1 MRNHL
6 FRDRAPIT
14 EAGWEEIEKEAKRT
28 LRALLA
34 ARRVVD
40 FKGPL
45 GWGASDVE
53 LGRADPIAPPP
64 LGKGVHARLRR
75 IQPLVELRI
84 PFDVTRAELDAIDRG
99 ARDPDLDSVTA
110 AAREIAI
117 AEDRSIFHGYAAAQI
132 TGICEAQAKQAVA
145 MGTSHADYPDAVAA
159 ALKKLRDEG
168 VEGPFAVVL
177 SEQLYKDLTAR
188 TDGGYPILSHV
199 QRLIDGDV
207 HAAPGLD
214 GGLVISLRG
223 GDFELTVGQ
232 DFSIGYLD
240 HTAERVRLYIE
251 ESFTFL
257 NLSPQAAIPLVP
269 QAVITLPAPAAKKK
283 R

>member
-1 MRNHL
+1 MNHL

-14 EAGWEEIEKEAKRT
+14 EAGWQEIEKEAKRT
-28 LRALLA
+28 LHALLA

-40 FKGPL
+40 FRGPL

-64 LGKGVHARLRR
+64 GASAVEARLRR

-84 PFDVTRAELDAIDRG
+84 PFEVSRAELDAIDRG
-99 ARDPDLDSVTA
+99 ARDPDLESVSA

-117 AEDRSIFHGYAAAQI
+117 AEDRAIFHGYAAAQI
-132 TGICEAQAKQAVA
+132 QGLCAANAAGAVPLGA
-145 MGTSHADYPDAVAA
+145 SHADYPGTVSA
-159 ALKKLRDEG
+159 ALMKLRDDG
-168 VEGPFAVVL
+168 IEGPFAVVL
-177 SEQLYKDLTAR
+177 NDQLYRDLASR
-188 TDGGYPILSHV
+188 TDQGYPILSHV
-199 QRLIDGDV
+199 QRLIEGDIV
-207 HAAPGLD
+207 WAPGLD
-214 GGLVISLRG
+214 GGLVISQRG

-240 HTAERVRLYIE
+240 HDADRVRLYIE

-257 NLSPQAAIPLVP
+257 VLSEQAAVPLV
-269 QAVITLPAPAAKKK
+269 VGTAAKA
-283 R
+283 

>member
-1 MRNHL
+1 MKNHL

-14 EAGWEEIEKEAKRT
+14 QAGWHEIETEAKRT
-28 LRALLA
+28 LRAMLA

-53 LGRADPIAPPP
+53 LGRADPIASPPGGQNVRA
-64 LGKGVHARLRR
+64 LLRR

-84 PFDVTRAELDAIDRG
+84 PFDVSRAELDAIDRG

-117 AEDRSIFHGYAAAQI
+117 AEDRAIFHGYKAAQI
-132 TGICEAQAKQAVA
+132 TGICEAQKGQSVA
-145 MGTSHADYPDAVAA
+145 LGTSHADYPDAVAA
-159 ALKKLRDEG
+159 ALKKMRDEG

-177 SEQLYKDLTAR
+177 SEQLYKDLQAR

-207 HAAPGLD
+207 YAAPGLD

-240 HTAERVRLYIE
+240 HDAERVRLYIE

-257 NLSPQAAIPLVP
+257 VLSPQAAIPLVAGAGKIP
-269 QAVITLPAPAAKKK
+269 

>member
-1 MRNHL
+1 MKNHL

-14 EAGWEEIEKEAKRT
+14 EAGWQEIEQEARRT

-53 LGRADPIAPPP
+53 LGRADPIASPPGGENVRA
-64 LGKGVHARLRR
+64 LLRR

-84 PFDVTRAELDAIDRG
+84 PFEVTRAELDAIDRG
-99 ARDPDLDSVTA
+99 ARDPDLDAVTA

-117 AEDRSIFHGYAAAQI
+117 AEDRIIFHGYKAAQI
-132 TGICEAQAKQAVA
+132 AGICEAQQSQAVA
-145 MGTSHADYPDAVAA
+145 LGTSHADYPDAVAA

-177 SEQLYKDLTAR
+177 SEQLYEDLTSR

-199 QRLIDGDV
+199 QRLIDGEV
-207 HAAPGLD
+207 HAAPGLE

-240 HTAERVRLYIE
+240 HDAERVRLYIE

-257 NLSPQAAIPLVP
+257 VLSPQAAIPLTP
-269 QAVITLPAPAAKKK
+269 GDGNKA
-283 R
+283 

>member
-1 MRNHL
+1 MKNHL

-53 LGRADPIAPPP
+53 LGRADPIASPPSAN
-64 LGKGVHARLRR
+64 VVQARLRR

-84 PFDVTRAELDAIDRG
+84 PFEVSRAELDAIDRG
-99 ARDPDLDSVTA
+99 ARDPDLDAVTI
-110 AAREIAI
+110 AARDIAI
-117 AEDRSIFHGYAAAQI
+117 AEDRAIFHGYPAAHI
-132 TGICEAQAKQAVA
+132 TGICQAQKSESVPL
-145 MGTSHADYPDAVAA
+145 GGSHADYPAAVAA

-168 VEGPFAVVL
+168 VEGPFAVIL

-188 TDGGYPILSHV
+188 TDEGYPILSHV
-199 QRLIDGDV
+199 QRLVDGDV

-214 GGLVISLRG
+214 GGLVISQRG

-240 HTAERVRLYIE
+240 HTAERVRLYLE

-257 NLSPQAAIPLVP
+257 VLSPQAAIPLSVSTP
-269 QAVITLPAPAAKKK
+269 KK

>member
-1 MRNHL
+1 MTNHL
-6 FRDRAPIT
+6 FRERAPIT
-14 EAGWEEIEKEAKRT
+14 EAGWKDIENEARRT

-53 LGRADPIAPPP
+53 MGRADPVASPPQAEN
-64 LGKGVHARLRR
+64 VQARLRR

-84 PFDVTRAELDAIDRG
+84 PFEVARAELDAIDRG
-99 ARDPDLDSVTA
+99 ARDPDLDSVTS

-117 AEDRSIFHGYAAAQI
+117 AEDRAIFHGYAAAQI
-132 TGICEAQAKQAVA
+132 TGICQAQARQAVPLGA
-145 MGTSHADYPDAVAA
+145 SHADYPGAVSA
-159 ALKKLRDEG
+159 ALTKLRDDG
-168 VEGPFAVVL
+168 IEGPFAVVL
-177 SEQLYKDLTAR
+177 SEQLYKDLASR
-188 TDGGYPILSHV
+188 TDEGYPILSHV
-199 QRLIDGDV
+199 QRLVDGEV
-207 HAAPGLD
+207 VWAPGLD
-214 GGLVISLRG
+214 GGVVISQRG

-240 HTAERVRLYIE
+240 HNAERVRLYIE

-257 NLSPQAAIPLVP
+257 NLSPQAAIPL
-269 QAVITLPAPAAKKK
+269 ASGGKKL
-283 R
+283 

>member
-1 MRNHL
+1 MNHL
-6 FRDRAPIT
+6 FREKAPIT
-14 EAGWEEIEKEAKRT
+14 AAGWAEIEKEATRT

-40 FKGPL
+40 FRGPL

-53 LGRADPIAPPP
+53 LGRADPVASPQ
-64 LGKGVHARLRR
+64 GSKDVQARLRR

-84 PFDVTRAELDAIDRG
+84 PFDMSRAELDAVDRG
-99 ARDPDLDSVTA
+99 ARDPNLDNVTA

-117 AEDRSIFHGYAAAQI
+117 AEDRAIFHGYAQI
-132 TGICEAQAKQAVA
+132 RGICEVRARTAVPL
-145 MGTSHADYPDAVAA
+145 GTSHADYPGAVAA
-159 ALKKLRDEG
+159 ALTRLRDDG

-177 SEQLYKDLTAR
+177 NEQLYKDLASR

-199 QRLIDGDV
+199 QRLIDGELV
-207 HAAPGLD
+207 WAPGLE
-214 GGLVISLRG
+214 GGVVISQRG
-223 GDFELTVGQ
+223 GDFEMTVGQ

-240 HTAERVRLYIE
+240 HDPERVHLYIE

-257 NLSPQAAIPLVP
+257 ILTEQAALPLS
-269 QAVITLPAPAAKKK
+269 AGGRKKG
-283 R
+283 

>member
-1 MRNHL
+1 MNHL
-6 FRDRAPIT
+6 FKKRAPIT
-14 EAGWEEIEKEAKRT
+14 PAGWSEIEKEARRT

-53 LGRADPIAPPP
+53 LGRADPIASPSNA
-64 LGKGVHARLRR
+64 KNVQARLRR

-84 PFDVTRAELDAIDRG
+84 PFDVSRAELDAIDRG

-117 AEDRSIFHGYAAAQI
+117 AEDRAIFHGYKAAHIA
-132 TGICEAQAKQAVA
+132 GICEARASVGVPL
-145 MGTSHADYPDAVAA
+145 GTSHTDYPLAVSS
-159 ALKKLRDEG
+159 ALTKLRDEG
-168 VEGPFAVVL
+168 IEGPFSVVL
-177 SEQLYKDLTAR
+177 NEQLYKDLAAR
-188 TDGGYPILSHV
+188 TDGGYPIISHV
-199 QRLIDGDV
+199 QRLIDGEIV
-207 HAAPGLD
+207 WAPGID

-232 DFSIGYLD
+232 DFSIGYLE
-240 HTAERVRLYIE
+240 HNTERVRLYIE

-257 NLSPQAAIPLVP
+257 ILTEQAAIPLMM
-269 QAVITLPAPAAKKK
+269 AKPAGDKPKG
-283 R
+283 

>member
-1 MRNHL
+1 MKGMNHL
-6 FRDRAPIT
+6 FRERAPIT

-28 LRALLA
+28 LHALLA
-34 ARRVVD
+34 ARRLVD

-45 GWGASDVE
+45 GWQASDIE
-53 LGRADPIAPPP
+53 LGRSEPIASPP
-64 LGKGVHARLRR
+64 GGRDVKARLRR
-75 IQPLVELRI
+75 VQPLVELRV
-84 PFDVTRAELDAIDRG
+84 PFEVTRAELDAIDRG

-117 AEDRSIFHGYAAAQI
+117 AEDRSVFHGYAAAGI
-132 TGICEAQAKQAVA
+132 TGVCQAQAKSSVPLGA
-145 MGTSHADYPDAVAA
+145 SHADYPAAVAA
-159 ALKKLRDEG
+159 ALKKLRDDG
-168 VEGPFAVVL
+168 VEGPFAVAL
-177 SEQLYKDLTAR
+177 NETLYKDLTAR

-199 QRLIDGDV
+199 QRLVEGEV
-207 HAAPGLD
+207 VSAPGLE

-240 HTAERVRLYIE
+240 HNAERVRLYIE

-257 NLSPQAAIPLVP
+257 LLSKQAAIPLV
-269 QAVITLPAPAAKKK
+269 AGGGKK

>member
-1 MRNHL
+1 MKNHL

-28 LRALLA
+28 LHALLA

-53 LGRADPIAPPP
+53 LGRADAIASPPSADR
-64 LGKGVHARLRR
+64 VQARLRR

-84 PFDVTRAELDAIDRG
+84 PFEMSRSELDAIDRG
-99 ARDPDLDSVTA
+99 ARDPDLDPVTA

-117 AEDRSIFHGYAAAQI
+117 AEDRAIFHGYEAAQI
-132 TGICEAQAKQAVA
+132 SGICEAQAANAVPL
-145 MGTSHADYPDAVAA
+145 GGSHADYPDAVAA
-159 ALKKLRDEG
+159 ALKALRDEG
-168 VEGPFAVVL
+168 VDGPFAVVL

-207 HAAPGLD
+207 HAAPGLE

-240 HTAERVRLYIE
+240 HDAERVRLYIE

-257 NLSPQAAIPLVP
+257 VLSAQAAIPLN
-269 QAVITLPAPAAKKK
+269 AGGATKGK